1 MARWW
6 QVSDRSTISLGEI
19 PDGDDIPRRKR
30 SKRSSLS
37 SSSSSKLKN
46 INIDD
51 LPDLVLVDILC
62 RLPHNKFAFR
72 CKCVSKRWCAIISD
86 PLFIR
91 HFLCLQSDKYMPIV
105 STLINYNIEMGLKE
119 RSKFT
124 DPVAE
129 ISLQSLRS
137 FLPTLSSKL
146 TDLVIERPFEDILP
160 DFGHEDLKA
169 VVLETYNDLVLCC
182 AGEYY
187 QRDYYICNP
196 YTQKWVALP
205 PSPQCHK
212 RVVALGF
219 ICDPPY
225 YRYYGE
231 EAEFHRKEATQQ
243 RNAAEYIYR
252 HRVVRIPEFSLCQD
266 YTFRYYVEIFSSE
279 TGEWRVSYVSF
290 PKNFAFHRVNPSTG
304 FAYKGMLF
312 WLGRH
317 RNKGGRAFLIG
328 FDPFD
333 TKNNNHETIDKKCFI
348 EFDEQPAI
356 EGLGEDVSEI
366 ECLGVCQGCLRMFNF
381 ELRTGSLLVWDFKLP
396 EPADDQMLNGGS
408 NCLILKHRV
417 PMDARDKLYMD
428 RIKLCALDPN
438 NKDVLYFYRN
448 THVFVMCNIRTKTWS
463 KIAKETW
470 ERSNAPFLPLI
481 LHPPWPTPVPTHF
494 PVRGVPQRVGTCS
507 TRHGECN

>member
-146 TDLVIERPFEDILP
+146 TDLVIERPFEDTLP

-225 YRYYGE
+225 YSYYGE

-252 HRVVRIPEFSLCQD
+252 HRV
-266 YTFRYYVEIFSSE
+266 
-279 TGEWRVSYVSF
+279 
-290 PKNFAFHRVNPSTG
+290 
-304 FAYKGMLF
+304 
-312 WLGRH
+312 
-317 RNKGGRAFLIG
+317 
-328 FDPFD
+328 
-333 TKNNNHETIDKKCFI
+333 
-348 EFDEQPAI
+348 PAI

-507 TRHGECN
+507 TRHGQCN

>member
-30 SKRSSLS
+30 SKRSSS
-37 SSSSSKLKN
+37 SPKLKN

-62 RLPHNKFAFR
+62 RLPHNKFSFR

-86 PLFIR
+86 SLFIR
-91 HFLCLQSDKYMPIV
+91 HFLCLQSEKYMPIV
-105 STLINYNIEMGLKE
+105 RTLINYNIKLGLKE

-129 ISLQSLRS
+129 RSLQSLRS

-146 TDLVIERPFEDILP
+146 TDLVIDRPSEDKLP
-160 DFGHEDLKA
+160 VFVHEDLKA

-182 AGEYY
+182 AGKYY
-187 QRDYYICNP
+187 QRDYCICNP

-212 RVVALGF
+212 IVVALGF

-225 YRYYGE
+225 YSYYGE

-243 RNAAEYIYR
+243 RPYLQILR
-252 HRVVRIPEFSLCQD
+252 GDL
-266 YTFRYYVEIFSSE
+266 FSSE

-290 PKNFAFHRVNPSTG
+290 PKKFAFHRVNPSTG

-317 RNKGGRAFLIG
+317 RNKGGRAFLFG

-333 TKNNNHETIDKKCFI
+333 TNNNNHETIDKKCLI

-356 EGLGEDVSEI
+356 EGLDGDVSEI

-417 PMDARDKLYMD
+417 LMDPRDKLYMD
-428 RIKLCALDPN
+428 RIKLCVLDPN
-438 NKDVLYFYRN
+438 NKDILYFYRS
-448 THVFVMCNIRTKTWS
+448 THIFVMCNIRTKTWS

-470 ERSNAPFLPLI
+470 ERSDAPLLPLI

-494 PVRGVPQRVGTCS
+494 PVRGVPQQVGTCS
-507 TRHGECN
+507 TRHGQCKCN

>member
-19 PDGDDIPRRKR
+19 RDSDDIPRRKR
-30 SKRSSLS
+30 SKR
-37 SSSSSKLKN
+37 SSSKLKN

-62 RLPHNKFAFR
+62 RLPCNKFAFR

-91 HFLCLQSDKYMPIV
+91 RFLCLQSDKHMPIV
-105 STLINYNIEMGLKE
+105 RTLINYNIKMALTAPSE
-119 RSKFT
+119 FT

-129 ISLQSLRS
+129 RSLQSLRG

-146 TDLVIERPFEDILP
+146 TDLVIERPLEDKLP
-160 DFGHEDLKA
+160 VFGHEDLKA

-182 AGEYY
+182 AGNYY
-187 QRDYYICNP
+187 QRDYFICNP

-225 YRYYGE
+225 YTYYGE
-231 EAEFHRKEATQQ
+231 EAQFHRKEATQQ
-243 RNAAEYIYR
+243 
-252 HRVVRIPEFSLCQD
+252 H
-266 YTFRYYVEIFSSE
+266 
-279 TGEWRVSYVSF
+279 
-290 PKNFAFHRVNPSTG
+290 
-304 FAYKGMLF
+304 
-312 WLGRH
+312 
-317 RNKGGRAFLIG
+317 KGGCAFLIG

-333 TKNNNHETIDKKCFI
+333 TKKNNHETIDKKCFI

-356 EGLGEDVSEI
+356 EGLGGDVSEI

-396 EPADDQMLNGGS
+396 EPADDQMVNGGS

-417 PMDARDKLYMD
+417 PMDPRNKLYMD
-428 RIKLCALDPN
+428 RIKLYALDPN
-438 NKDVLYFYRN
+438 NKDILYFYQSRHICQLQHPYKN
-448 THVFVMCNIRTKTWS
+448 VVKDSKKNLETKWCSLLTIDFAPSVANPSSYTLPRQRSATTSLNLFNKTWS
-463 KIAKETW
+463 MKRAAVKSSTRPCTTLTAIVGQV
-470 ERSNAPFLPLI
+470 S
-481 LHPPWPTPVPTHF
+481 
-494 PVRGVPQRVGTCS
+494 QVGTLDSQNALVVYLDCVESS
-507 TRHGECN
+507 TKYKGNMETMARYGERF